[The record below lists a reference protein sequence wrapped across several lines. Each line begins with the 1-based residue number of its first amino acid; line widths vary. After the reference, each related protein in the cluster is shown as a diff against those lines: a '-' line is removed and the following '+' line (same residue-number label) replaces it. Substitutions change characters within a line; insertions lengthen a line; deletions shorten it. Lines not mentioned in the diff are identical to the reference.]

1 MGRKEF
7 YQTKEWKAVR
17 KVILIK
23 QGGLCAR
30 CKKRPAYHVHHKI
43 HLTDLN
49 YKDPMIS
56 LHEDNLEGL
65 CKECHNDEH
74 HPSGSIR
81 RDVSFDENG
90 DMIQKF
96 ELT

>member
-43 HLTDLN
+43 YLTDLN
-49 YKDPMIS
+49 YQDPLIA

-90 DMIQKF
+90 DMVLK
-96 ELT
+96 